1 MIQTPFLEGVS
12 IERKQRNQ
20 RVNEPL
26 GIGAG
31 NGEADCC

>member
-12 IERKQRNQ
+12 IERNERNQ